1 MTFRVLLRMEVA
13 PGAAPAFERVWH
25 EGADVITGQPANLGQ
40 WLCRSED
47 EPDVYHIISDWT
59 DEASF
64 REYEHSDQHL
74 AHRQTLHPYRLRGS
88 MATATVLADLPGAA
102 RTGGAAR

>member
-13 PGAAPAFERVWH
+13 PGAAPDFERVWH
-25 EGADVITGQPANLGQ
+25 EGAGVITGQPANVGQ

-47 EPDVYHIISDWT
+47 EPDVYHIVSDWT

-64 REYEHSDQHL
+64 RAYELSAEHL
-74 AHRQTLHPYRLRGS
+74 AHRRTLHPYRLRGS
-88 MATATVLADLPGAA
+88 MATATVLAALPGAA
-102 RTGGAAR
+102 AP